1 MNYEFPHIES
11 IDDVLPHIKGRDEFR
26 VTDKGD
32 YTVINYMINFEETFK
47 WNEDDA
53 LGCAI
58 RRECRG
64 LAFDTEGEIISRP
77 YHKFFNV
84 NEKEETQID
93 KIDLTHSHIVLEK
106 LDGCL
111 YGESPIEFCDGS
123 THTIS
128 EIVHNKLSG
137 PIWGLDETTQTVVPT
152 QIVNWANYGYED
164 LENWRKITT
173 TARDRNRTIT
183 ATTNHKIMTQ
193 NGWVEVKD
201 LRVGDNMSLIIDIL
215 NPIQKSMILGSLL
228 GDSSM
233 TNDSNGIT
241 FSSSHSDKQKEYLD
255 LKSKILTPFYIYT
268 DIVKSGYGSLMN
280 RIKFSNT
287 ECLESIAECTYSG
300 EKVVTESWLNDLTPI
315 SLAFW
320 YMDDGSISYGNKEKQ
335 RPRAILHTEGFSLE
349 SKNNIINYFSK
360 VYNISSV
367 LQKDSRGYVS
377 IRFNADDAEKFWGI
391 VAPYMHRSME
401 YKLPENMRLKNYY
414 WDEYYPETKISK
426 STKEISIS
434 NIETKIS
441 WTGYKK
447 SKKYDIETKTNN
459 FFTNG
464 MLVHNSMIRTIPLNG
479 EFRLGTRAG
488 ITDVSEN
495 AEEFIADKPQYTTFI
510 NECAKKGATP
520 LFEWCSR
527 KNRIVID
534 YPEDQLI
541 LTGIRYQWSGT
552 YFQYNIMVNYANA
565 RNIPVIKAIAGGE
578 KNLQNI
584 VDHIRTW
591 HDSEGVIIR
600 FNYDGHMLKIKA
612 DDYCLKHSTKDSIS
626 FEKNVI
632 QVILNDGV
640 DDLIPLLTENDAQRL
655 LDFQKAFWLS
665 IDEVALDIHGMYMEG
680 YKIESQK
687 DFATQFITKY
697 PQKYAPFLY
706 GMRKGNGLHN
716 MLKESIGK
724 SLSTQT
730 KVDEVRWMFG
740 DIRWNT

>member
-32 YTVINYMINFEETFK
+32 YTVINYMVNFEETFK

-84 NEKEETQID
+84 NEKEETKID
-93 KIDLTHSHIVLEK
+93 KIDLTHSHVVLEK
-106 LDGCL
+106 LDG
-111 YGESPIEFCDGS
+111 
-123 THTIS
+123 
-128 EIVHNKLSG
+128 
-137 PIWGLDETTQTVVPT
+137 
-152 QIVNWANYGYED
+152 
-164 LENWRKITT
+164 
-173 TARDRNRTIT
+173 
-183 ATTNHKIMTQ
+183 
-193 NGWVEVKD
+193 
-201 LRVGDNMSLIIDIL
+201 
-215 NPIQKSMILGSLL
+215 
-228 GDSSM
+228 
-233 TNDSNGIT
+233 
-241 FSSSHSDKQKEYLD
+241 
-255 LKSKILTPFYIYT
+255 
-268 DIVKSGYGSLMN
+268 
-280 RIKFSNT
+280 
-287 ECLESIAECTYSG
+287 
-300 EKVVTESWLNDLTPI
+300 
-315 SLAFW
+315 
-320 YMDDGSISYGNKEKQ
+320 
-335 RPRAILHTEGFSLE
+335 
-349 SKNNIINYFSK
+349 
-360 VYNISSV
+360 
-367 LQKDSRGYVS
+367 
-377 IRFNADDAEKFWGI
+377 
-391 VAPYMHRSME
+391 
-401 YKLPENMRLKNYY
+401 
-414 WDEYYPETKISK
+414 
-426 STKEISIS
+426 
-434 NIETKIS
+434 
-441 WTGYKK
+441 
-447 SKKYDIETKTNN
+447 
-459 FFTNG
+459 
-464 MLVHNSMIRTIPLNG
+464 SMIRTLPLNG
-479 EFRLGTRAG
+479 GFRLGTRAG

-495 AEEFIADKPQYTTFI
+495 AEAFIADKPQYTTFI

-520 LFEWCSR
+520 IFEWCSR

-541 LTGIRYQWSGT
+541 LTGIRYQLSGT
-552 YFQYNIMVNYANA
+552 YFQYKIMVNYANA
-565 RNIPVIKAIAGGE
+565 WNIPVIKAIAGGE

-612 DDYCLKHSTKDSIS
+612 DDYCLKHTTKDSIS

-706 GMRKGNGLHN
+706 GMRKGMNLKD

-730 KVDEVRWMFG
+730 KVDEARWMFG
-740 DIRWNT
+740 DIHWNT